1 MGKIVA
7 SWYVDLVALLPIPAQ
22 SKCILINDG

>member
-1 MGKIVA
+1 MYLTEVGKIVA

-22 SKCILINDG
+22 SNAY